1 MAKSQ
6 TGDATNKSN
15 SIYNQSQQQLA
26 PVQSGL
32 RSSQSGTQGQ
42 AVSGLTQQQTTG
54 GYDPGQLTGLRS
66 TGAQFTQT
74 GGYDPTQLSKITGGY
89 QNFADTGGYTPDQAN
104 QFLNQ
109 ATSGVT
115 GTYNVLADQLKN
127 NTAAQGGRQTGEMS
141 QLARN
146 LGQDQ
151 ANATLAAQTNL
162 NQQINQNKLAGL
174 GGLASTNADVAAG
187 RRGAFGQQIGLESG
201 VASGVQGANQTLGNM
216 SLAQMNQLLSSYG
229 LQFGT
234 QQDAINALTQLSRN
248 PGLFGN
254 IMQGISTI
262 SAPVSL
268 TGKI

>member
-6 TGDATNKSN
+6 TNDATNKSN
-15 SIYNQSQQQLA
+15 SIYNQSQQQLS

-74 GGYDPTQLSKITGGY
+74 GGYDPTQLAKITGGY
-89 QNFADTGGYTPDQAN
+89 QTFADTGGYTPEQAN
-104 QFLNQ
+104 NFLNQ

-115 GTYNVLADQLKN
+115 GTYDVLANQLKA
-127 NTAAQGGRQTGEMS
+127 NTAAQGGRQTGEIS

-151 ANATLAAQTNL
+151 ANATLAAKTGL
-162 NQQINQNKLAGL
+162 DTMVNQNKLAGL
-174 GGLASTNADVAAG
+174 GGLSNVNADVAAG
-187 RRGAFGQQIGLESG
+187 RRSAFGQNIGLEGG
-201 VASGVQGANQTLGNM
+201 VASGVQGANQALSNM
-216 SLAQMNQLLSSYG
+216 SLDQMNQLLSSYG

-234 QQDAINALTQLSRN
+234 QQQAIDALTQLSKN

-254 IMQGISTI
+254 ILQGISTI
-262 SAPVSL
+262 GGTAA
-268 TGKI
+268 KFK